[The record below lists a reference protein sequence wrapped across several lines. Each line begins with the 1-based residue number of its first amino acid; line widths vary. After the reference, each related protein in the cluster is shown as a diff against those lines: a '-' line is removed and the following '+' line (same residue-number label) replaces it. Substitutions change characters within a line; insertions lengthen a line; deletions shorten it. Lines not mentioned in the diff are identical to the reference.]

1 MGDQQSYNDYS
12 SFLKIKAS
20 DNHHTQLSVSFM
32 GEGSTILAFEKR
44 RRREKENRKS
54 AILKAAR
61 KLFFEKG
68 FKSVTV
74 ESIARKA
81 ELSKGAVYLYFKSK
95 DEIYSQILL
104 NDIDKFHKKV
114 ADLFENGEQASDML
128 FRLSF
133 TYVDFFLRDRE
144 LFRILMT
151 FMLHA
156 NHSNLPEAL
165 QNHIIKSTNKA
176 IVMEK
181 IFQYGID
188 RGEFLPSIN
197 VRQCRNALWGML
209 NGIISLY
216 IFIGSE
222 SKRDDLIRST
232 VNTSLNTFIKGLKD
246 S

>member
-1 MGDQQSYNDYS
+1 
-12 SFLKIKAS
+12 
-20 DNHHTQLSVSFM
+20 
-32 GEGSTILAFEKR
+32 LAFEKR
-44 RRREKENRKS
+44 RKREKEHRKS

-74 ESIARKA
+74 DSIARKA
-81 ELSKGAVYLYFKSK
+81 ELSKGAVYLYFNSK

-114 ADLFENGEQASDML
+114 ADLFENGGQASDML
-128 FRLSF
+128 FRLSS

-156 NHSNLPEAL
+156 NHSNLPEDL
-165 QNHIIKSTNKA
+165 QKHIIRSTNRA
-176 IVMEK
+176 MVMER

-188 RGEFLPSIN
+188 SGEFLPSIN
-197 VRQCRNALWGML
+197 VRQCRNAFWGML

-232 VNTSLNTFIKGLKD
+232 VNTSLNTFIKGLKGN
-246 S
+246 

>member
-1 MGDQQSYNDYS
+1 M
-12 SFLKIKAS
+12 
-20 DNHHTQLSVSFM
+20 V
-32 GEGSTILAFEKR
+32 FERR

-54 AILKAAR
+54 SILKAAR
-61 KLFFEKG
+61 RLFFEKG

-74 ESIARKA
+74 DSIAKKA

-104 NDIDKFHKKV
+104 DDVDKFHKKID
-114 ADLFENGEQASDML
+114 DLFEKEGKASDML
-128 FRLSF
+128 FRLSS

-156 NHSNLPEAL
+156 NNSNLPQDL

-176 IVMEK
+176 MVMEK

-188 RGEFLPSIN
+188 RGEFSPLIN
-197 VRQCRNALWGML
+197 VRQCRNALWGLM

-216 IFIGSE
+216 IFVGSE
-222 SKRDDLIRST
+222 SKRDDLIRAT
-232 VNTSLNTFIKGLKD
+232 VHAGFDTFIKGLKA

>member
-1 MGDQQSYNDYS
+1 MP
-12 SFLKIKAS
+12 
-20 DNHHTQLSVSFM
+20 
-32 GEGSTILAFEKR
+32 FEKR

-54 AILKAAR
+54 SILKAAR
-61 KLFFEKG
+61 KLFFERG

-104 NDIDKFHKKV
+104 DDVDKFHRKV
-114 ADLFENGEQASDML
+114 ADLFNEGGKASDML
-128 FRLSF
+128 FCLSS

-156 NHSNLPEAL
+156 NHSNLPEDL
-165 QNHIIKSTNKA
+165 QKHIIKSTNKA
-176 IVMEK
+176 MVMEK

-188 RGEFLPSIN
+188 GGEFSPFIN
-197 VRQCRNALWGML
+197 VRQCRNALWGLL

-232 VNTSLNTFIKGLKD
+232 VNAGLNIFIKGLKGN
-246 S
+246 

>member
-1 MGDQQSYNDYS
+1 M
-12 SFLKIKAS
+12 
-20 DNHHTQLSVSFM
+20 
-32 GEGSTILAFEKR
+32 AFER
-44 RRREKENRKS
+44 RRTREKENRKS

-104 NDIDKFHKKV
+104 DDIDKFHRKV
-114 ADLFENGEQASDML
+114 ADIFEEGGQASDML
-128 FRLSF
+128 FRLST

-156 NHSNLPEAL
+156 NHSNLPEDL
-165 QNHIIKSTNKA
+165 QKHIIKSTNKT
-176 IVMEK
+176 IFMEK
-181 IFQYGID
+181 MFQYGID
-188 RGEFLPSIN
+188 TGEFPPSIN
-197 VRQCRNALWGML
+197 VKQCRNALWGLL
-209 NGIISLY
+209 NGVISLY

-222 SKRDDLIRST
+222 AKRDDLIRST
-232 VNTSLNTFIKGLKD
+232 VNASLSTFIRGLKV

>member
-1 MGDQQSYNDYS
+1 M
-12 SFLKIKAS
+12 
-20 DNHHTQLSVSFM
+20 
-32 GEGSTILAFEKR
+32 AFER
-44 RRREKENRKS
+44 RRTREKENRKS

-104 NDIDKFHKKV
+104 DDIDKFHRKV
-114 ADLFENGEQASDML
+114 ADIFEEGGQASDML
-128 FRLSF
+128 FRLST

-156 NHSNLPEAL
+156 NHSNLPEDL
-165 QNHIIKSTNKA
+165 QKHIIKSTNKT
-176 IVMEK
+176 IFMEK
-181 IFQYGID
+181 MFQYGID
-188 RGEFLPSIN
+188 TGEFPPSIN
-197 VRQCRNALWGML
+197 VKQCRNALWGLL
-209 NGIISLY
+209 NGVISLY

-222 SKRDDLIRST
+222 AKRDDLIKST
-232 VNTSLNTFIKGLKD
+232 VNASLSTFIRGLKV

>member
-1 MGDQQSYNDYS
+1 M
-12 SFLKIKAS
+12 
-20 DNHHTQLSVSFM
+20 
-32 GEGSTILAFEKR
+32 AFEKR
-44 RRREKENRKS
+44 RRREKESRKI

-104 NDIDKFHKKV
+104 NDIEKFHKKV
-114 ADLFENGEQASDML
+114 TDLFENGEQASDML
-128 FRLSF
+128 FRLSS

-156 NHSNLPEAL
+156 NHSTLPDDL

-232 VNTSLNTFIKGLKD
+232 VNTSLNTFIKGLKG

>member
-1 MGDQQSYNDYS
+1 M
-12 SFLKIKAS
+12 
-20 DNHHTQLSVSFM
+20 
-32 GEGSTILAFEKR
+32 
-44 RRREKENRKS
+44 
-54 AILKAAR
+54 
-61 KLFFEKG
+61 
-68 FKSVTV
+68 TV

-104 NDIDKFHKKV
+104 DDIDKFHRKV
-114 ADLFENGEQASDML
+114 ADLFEEGGEASDML
-128 FRLSF
+128 FRLSS

-156 NHSNLPEAL
+156 NHSNLPEDL
-165 QNHIIKSTNKA
+165 QNHIIKSTNKT

-197 VRQCRNALWGML
+197 VRQCRNALWGLL

-216 IFIGSE
+216 IFVGSE

-232 VNTSLNTFIKGLKD
+232 VNASLDIFIKGIRN

>member
-1 MGDQQSYNDYS
+1 M
-12 SFLKIKAS
+12 
-20 DNHHTQLSVSFM
+20 T
-32 GEGSTILAFEKR
+32 FEKR

-54 AILKAAR
+54 TILKAAR

-104 NDIDKFHKKV
+104 DDVDKFHRKI
-114 ADLFENGEQASDML
+114 ADLFEEGGEASDML
-128 FRLSF
+128 FRLSS

-156 NHSNLPEAL
+156 NHSNLPEDL

-181 IFQYGID
+181 IFQHGIN
-188 RGEFLPSIN
+188 RGEFSPFIN
-197 VRQCRNALWGML
+197 VRQCRNALWGLL

-232 VNTSLNTFIKGLKD
+232 VNEGLNTFIKGLKGN
-246 S
+246 

>member
-1 MGDQQSYNDYS
+1 MTTIQIHS
-12 SFLKIKAS
+12 ITP
-20 DNHHTQLSVSFM
+20 DNRQRHFWFKKR
-32 GEGSTILAFEKR
+32 GPTILAFEKR

-104 NDIDKFHKKV
+104 DDIDKFHKKV
-114 ADLFENGEQASDML
+114 ADLFGEGGQASDML
-128 FRLSF
+128 FRLSS

-156 NHSNLPEAL
+156 NHSNLPEDL
-165 QNHIIKSTNKA
+165 QNHIIKSTNKT
-176 IVMEK
+176 IFMEK
-181 IFQYGID
+181 IFQYGVD
-188 RGEFLPSIN
+188 RGEFPPSTN
-197 VRQCRNALWGML
+197 VRQCRNALWGLL

-232 VNTSLNTFIKGLKD
+232 VNASLSTFIKGLKG

>member
-1 MGDQQSYNDYS
+1 MTTIQIHSITPGNRQRY
-12 SFLKIKAS
+12 FWFKKR
-20 DNHHTQLSVSFM
+20 
-32 GEGSTILAFEKR
+32 GSTILAFEKR

-104 NDIDKFHKKV
+104 DDIDKFHKKV
-114 ADLFENGEQASDML
+114 ADLFEEGGQASDML
-128 FRLSF
+128 FRLSS

-156 NHSNLPEAL
+156 NHSNLPEDL
-165 QNHIIKSTNKA
+165 QNHIIKSTNKT
-176 IVMEK
+176 IFMEK
-181 IFQYGID
+181 IFQYGVD
-188 RGEFLPSIN
+188 RGEFPPSTN
-197 VRQCRNALWGML
+197 VRQCRNALWGLL

-232 VNTSLNTFIKGLKD
+232 VNASLSTFIKGLKG

>member
-1 MGDQQSYNDYS
+1 M
-12 SFLKIKAS
+12 
-20 DNHHTQLSVSFM
+20 
-32 GEGSTILAFEKR
+32 AFEKR

-54 AILKAAR
+54 SILKAAR
-61 KLFFEKG
+61 QLFFEKG

-74 ESIARKA
+74 ESIARRA

-104 NDIDKFHKKV
+104 DDVDKFHRKI
-114 ADLFENGEQASDML
+114 ADLFEEGGQASDML
-128 FRLSF
+128 FRLSC

-156 NHSNLPEAL
+156 NHSNLPEDL
-165 QNHIIKSTNKA
+165 QRHIIKSTNKA
-176 IVMEK
+176 IIMEK

-188 RGEFLPSIN
+188 RGEFSPFIN
-197 VRQCRNALWGML
+197 ARECRNALWGLL

-216 IFIGSE
+216 IFVGSE
-222 SKRDDLIRST
+222 SKRDDLIRAT
-232 VNTSLNTFIKGLKD
+232 VNAGLNTFIKGLKG